1 VDIDRLL
8 VDKQPEVLTWEQK
21 LNRIHNL
28 LRQLAEAK
36 AIVNAGSGD
45 GLSGYYQSPMTS
57 CYNSNL

>member
-1 VDIDRLL
+1 MDIDRLL

-36 AIVNAGSGD
+36 AIVNAGSRRWPKWV
-45 GLSGYYQSPMTS
+45 LSKPNDQ
-57 CYNSNL
+57 LL